1 MERARIVL
9 LAAAG
14 MQDKQIAAKLR
25 IMPEKA
31 ARWRNRFL
39 DGGLAALD
47 KDAPRPGRTPTI
59 TPAKIQEVIRKTTQ
73 EKPSNAT
80 HWSTRSMAQ
89 AAGLSEKSVRRIWRQ
104 HGLKPHLARTFKVSN
119 DPQFAEKLEAIIG
132 LYLNPPEHAI
142 VLCADEKSQIQA
154 LDRTQPGLPL
164 KKGRCGTMTHDYK
177 RNGTATLFAAMST
190 LDGTVISMCDD
201 RHRHQEWLKFL
212 RVIDDVTPPD
222 KELHVIAD
230 NYATH
235 KHPKVQKWLA
245 RHPRFHVYFTPTSS
259 SWLNMVERFF
269 RDLTEQRLRRG
280 IFRDVEV
287 STATRVSRSCPPKSS
302 MKQSSTWRLT
312 SRRAPT
318 NRTQAMSSPVELPV
332 ASCVRRDSPR
342 LPLVKMSSNTSG
354 RWTRT
359 SNTSSTT
366 TSGRWSRFLPR
377 TSARSWIAT
386 LDLGSRS

>member
-1 MERARIVL
+1 VERARIVL

-47 KDAPRPGRTPTI
+47 KDAPRPGRPSTI
-59 TPAKIQEVIRKTTQ
+59 TQARIQEVVRKTTQ
-73 EKPSNAT
+73 EKPANAT
-80 HWSTRSMAQ
+80 HWSTRTMA
-89 AAGLSEKSVRRIWRQ
+89 AATSLSEKSVRRIWHR
-104 HGLKPHLARTFKVSN
+104 HGLKPHLTRTFKVSN
-119 DPQFAEKLEAIIG
+119 DPQFVEKLEAIIG

-212 RVIDDVTPPD
+212 RVIDDVTPPN
-222 KELHVIAD
+222 KELHLIAD

-235 KHPKVQKWLA
+235 KHPKVQKWLT
-245 RHPRFHVYFTPTSS
+245 RHPRFRVYFTPTSG

-280 IFRDVEV
+280 IFRDVEELIMAIGDYIDKHNDNPKPFV
-287 STATRVSRSCPPKSS
+287 WTAKASDVLEKV
-302 MKQSSTWRLT
+302 K
-312 SRRAPT
+312 RARAALD
-318 NRTQAMSSPVELPV
+318 NR
-332 ASCVRRDSPR
+332 
-342 LPLVKMSSNTSG
+342 
-354 RWTRT
+354 
-359 SNTSSTT
+359 
-366 TSGRWSRFLPR
+366 
-377 TSARSWIAT
+377 
-386 LDLGSRS
+386 

>member
-1 MERARIVL
+1 MRVARPVILSSEQRDLLESRARARSAAARSVERARIVL

-47 KDAPRPGRTPTI
+47 RDAPRPGRTPTI
-59 TPAKIQEVIRKTTQ
+59 TPSKIQEVIRKTTQ

-89 AAGLSEKSVRRIWRQ
+89 AAGLSEKSVRRIWHQ

-164 KKGRCGTMTHDYK
+164 KKGRCGTMIHDYK

-222 KELHVIAD
+222 KELHLIAD

-280 IFRDVEV
+280 IFHDVEELIMAIGDYIDKHNDNPKPFV
-287 STATRVSRSCPPKSS
+287 WTAKAADVLEKV
-302 MKQSSTWRLT
+302 K
-312 SRRAPT
+312 RARAVLD
-318 NRTQAMSSPVELPV
+318 NR
-332 ASCVRRDSPR
+332 
-342 LPLVKMSSNTSG
+342 
-354 RWTRT
+354 
-359 SNTSSTT
+359 
-366 TSGRWSRFLPR
+366 
-377 TSARSWIAT
+377 
-386 LDLGSRS
+386 